1 MPVIKSKKNDVSSEQ
16 RLEEIKRK
24 IQDESYIDNAIE
36 HIALVMTRQ
45 ILEDRVSSS
54 GVAEAI
60 FL

>member
-16 RLEEIKRK
+16 RLEEMKRK
-24 IQDESYIDNAIE
+24 IQDESYINNAIE